1 MAMGLA
7 GRSTGAAVALRP
19 LAARVPPEAMVVALV
34 ATAAVLGHELPRHHV
49 KLGAPTPPFY
59 AFPHPRL
66 SPWMP
71 VAALATLGIAAAAPA
86 LMRLSRGWWMLGATL
101 VALAARIVL
110 NVGRFGPDELV
121 RPLVGRIGSHDY
133 LPTVPLFLA
142 DPAGYLD
149 GFAERIVTGLPIHP
163 SAHPPGATGLLAALD
178 RAGAPGPWPAAVLI
192 LLAGAAATPLVYLLG
207 CALTGERSAR
217 AATLAWA
224 FAPTVLL
231 ESATSMDAVF
241 ATAGAGA
248 ALLAVRGRTR
258 SAATATVGCS
268 FLSYALPAAVVWA
281 GIVVWLRRGRRAA
294 ITLALTAAVTAALT
308 YVLLWLATGFDPVA
322 AYANTKHHYEHGV
335 SHVRPYWYWVL
346 GDPAAFLT
354 GLGVP
359 VAFAYAR
366 ALGARTAPA
375 LALAAV
381 VLVAAASGFAKAEV
395 ERIWQ
400 FLVPFAVV
408 AAAAEIDRMRLRGV
422 LLALAAQAVAV
433 EAFFGTTW

>member
-1 MAMGLA
+1 MSLG
-7 GRSTGAAVALRP
+7 GRSTGAAAAWRP
-19 LAARVPPEAMVVALV
+19 LAAHIPAEAVVVALV
-34 ATAAVLGHELPRHHV
+34 ATAAVLGYELPRHHV

-66 SPWMP
+66 TLWTP
-71 VAALATLGIAAAAPA
+71 VAAVGVVVLAAAAPA
-86 LMRLSRGWWMLGATL
+86 LMRLPRTWWMLGATL
-101 VALAARIVL
+101 TALAARAVV

-121 RPLVGRIGSHDY
+121 RPLVGRIGTHDY
-133 LPTVPLFLA
+133 LPTVHLFLSN
-142 DPAGYLD
+142 PAGYLD
-149 GFAERIVTGLPIHP
+149 GFAQRIATGLPIHP
-163 SAHPPGATGLLAALD
+163 SAHPPGATVLLAALD
-178 RAGAPGPWPAAVLI
+178 RAGAPGPWPAAGLI
-192 LLAGAAATPLVYLLG
+192 LLVGAAATPLVYLLG
-207 CALTGERSAR
+207 CALAGERAAR

-224 FAPTVLL
+224 FAPAVLL
-231 ESATSMDAVF
+231 ESATSMDALF

-248 ALLAVRGRTR
+248 ALLVVRGRTR
-258 SAATATVGCS
+258 SAAAATVGCS
-268 FLSYALPAAVVWA
+268 FLSYALPAAAVWA
-281 GIVVWLRRGRRAA
+281 GIVVWLRRGRREAV
-294 ITLALTAAVTAALT
+294 TQALAAVAAAVAT
-308 YVLLWLATGFDPVA
+308 YLLLWLSTGFDPVA

-335 SHVRPYWYWVL
+335 SHFRPYWYWVL

-381 VLVAAASGFAKAEV
+381 VVVAAGSGFAKAEV

-408 AAAAEIDRMRLRGV
+408 AAAAEIDRMRLRPV
-422 LLALAAQAVAV
+422 LVALALQAVAV
-433 EAFFGTTW
+433 EVLFGTTW